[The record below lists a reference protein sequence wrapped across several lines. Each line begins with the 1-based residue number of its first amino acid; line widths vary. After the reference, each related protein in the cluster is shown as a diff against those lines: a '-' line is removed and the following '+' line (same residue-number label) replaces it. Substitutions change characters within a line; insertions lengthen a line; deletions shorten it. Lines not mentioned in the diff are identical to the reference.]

1 VARLRVAARGERRSE
16 HPTVFTQIAL
26 EFVVG
31 APADADAVA
40 NAIQQS
46 EERICPIWAM
56 LKAGTPITSSFRIED

>member
-1 VARLRVAARGERRSE
+1 
-16 HPTVFTQIAL
+16 
-26 EFVVG
+26 VG